1 VKKSNAK
8 AKPAAAAAAISTK
21 PTVPPPPAVP
31 PAPRALS
38 KLYDRQTKFGGF
50 SFYGADE
57 VPADAKRIDVA
68 DVYPVY
74 VLEWG
79 VGPFKIKLAFDV
91 GRDT

>member
-1 VKKSNAK
+1 VKKLNAK
-8 AKPAAAAAAISTK
+8 VRPAAPAAVLPTEQTAPLPAA
-21 PTVPPPPAVP
+21 VV
-31 PAPRALS
+31 PAPKPLA
-38 KLYDRQTKFGGF
+38 KLYERNTKFGGF

-57 VPADAKRIDVA
+57 VPAGAKRIDVA

-91 GRDT
+91 GRDA